1 MQGRTM
7 FTVESRTISDQVQ
20 ARLRELI
27 LSNQLLPGTRI
38 DQTELARQ
46 MGVSI
51 IPLREAI
58 ARLQTSGL
66 VRIIPRRGAFV
77 EPISADELTDIYFV
91 REVLEEQSGRLAAN
105 RLTDDDVTQLTEL
118 VAHMERAT
126 AIQHYD
132 DLFELNRAFHFTIY
146 RAAHRPQLLALIQ
159 QLWDKSDRYRRLYTY
174 LPERADTAL
183 AEHKAILT
191 ACQRRNVDALGTAL
205 RVNVRQTTTGLLER
219 MTQQLPE
226 QQ

>member
-1 MQGRTM
+1 M

-105 RLTDDDVTQLTEL
+105 RLTDDDITQLTEL
-118 VAHMERAT
+118 VAHMERACCRG
-126 AIQHYD
+126 AVC
-132 DLFELNRAFHFTIY
+132 
-146 RAAHRPQLLALIQ
+146 
-159 QLWDKSDRYRRLYTY
+159 
-174 LPERADTAL
+174 AD
-183 AEHKAILT
+183 
-191 ACQRRNVDALGTAL
+191 GS
-205 RVNVRQTTTGLLER
+205 RVCGG
-219 MTQQLPE
+219 
-226 QQ
+226 